1 MALRFI
7 LGNSGAGK
15 TEYLYQHVIQQSMAN
30 PQLNYLVLV
39 PEQFTMQTQRDLCLL
54 HPRGGIMNIDV
65 LSFGRLAYRV
75 FEETGGQQ
83 KQVLDDEGKNLILRK
98 LAVEMED
105 ELQVLGSNLKKPGY
119 ISEVKSVISEFTQY
133 GIDMV
138 VLDELMASLEP
149 DSYLYYKLQDIRK
162 IYGGFEDYLADH
174 YITKEE
180 ILDVL
185 REVAPQSALLKE
197 SVIVLDGFTGFTPI
211 QNRLLGELM
220 KLCKDVLITV
230 VIDEKEDIYRYPH
243 PYQLFALSK
252 QMVSSLLEIAGEQKV
267 EVGEMVRLFPKQLP
281 RFRQLKNDNDEQSSK
296 KVKINA
302 ISNIDK
308 SRSTSKMVESFSA
321 YKSVENK
328 APSKN
333 DENKWVSE
341 QGKTQMTSR
350 AGNQRGRLAEYQEE
364 LGFLE
369 ANIFRNTKIHYPRE
383 VSGISLHAAGSP
395 REEAEFVAGQI
406 RKLIRGGMR
415 YRDIAVIVGEM
426 SGYTIHLEKAFES
439 YEIPYFMDHKK
450 SILLNA
456 FVDYL
461 RSLLGMVS
469 DGYSYISVFRF
480 LRTGF
485 FSFSPTQIDLLD
497 NYVRAAGIRGFKNWQ
512 KAWDRPTRQGKEE
525 DLPVLNQL
533 RSEFVEK
540 LVNITQALTKSHKTV
555 KEITVAVYHF
565 LVQEELQQQLTYWEE
580 AFQNQGM
587 YALAKEY
594 AQVYGVVLELFD
606 KFVELLGD
614 TRIALKEYCEM
625 LDAGLEEAKIGVIP
639 PGPDQVMVG
648 NVTRTR
654 IKNVKAL
661 FFLGANDCYL
671 PGKLG
676 SEGLLSGRDR
686 ERFSQ
691 RQIAL
696 SPSAKEQTYIQ
707 QFYLY
712 MNLTKPS
719 KRLYVSFS
727 KVSTDGKSLRPAYLV
742 AELRKL
748 FPKLVMQDEEQELL
762 IDLEF
767 TEKQLRYQLAKGLT
781 NRQYG
786 LTEEWKELYRR
797 AKEKG
802 QIGNLLGAAFFRKE
816 AEKIDE
822 EQAGQLYPTS
832 EQVSVSRLERFTTC
846 AYAHFLSYGLRLR
859 EREEYTFEALDL
871 GNVAHKAL
879 ELFAH
884 QLTEQGL
891 QWRDVTEEH
900 KVELVE
906 KSVAQSIHQY
916 NHTVLSSTARNAYM
930 VHRIHRLITRSVWAL
945 SAQMAN
951 SDFNPMAYEWD
962 FRRGVIDR
970 VDTCVSDNQI
980 YVTVT
985 DYKTGTKKF
994 DLVSFYHG
1002 LQLQLPV
1009 YLRAAVGSIEAE
1021 HPDKEVIPAGMFYYQ
1036 IKDPLIQIKEGLP
1049 ADDVTPSLLKELKL
1063 DGMIHKDEQVIERL
1077 ERGLEGTSLLFPMGK
1092 KKDGELSA
1100 NTRGLTRDE
1109 FQLLLEYTEK
1119 KEEQIKTE
1127 MYAGE
1132 VSPRPYQLGN
1142 QTGCEYCDYKA
1153 VCGFDL
1159 RLAGYAYR
1167 KLDQLTPQNEQGL
1180 DGIGVNQ
1187 EEKKGSVQGEVF
1199 RRIKEELEKS

>member
-1 MALRFI
+1 MPLQFI

-15 TEYLYQHVIQQSMAN
+15 TEYLYQQMIRESMAN
-30 PQLNYLVLV
+30 PHLNYLVLV

-65 LSFGRLAYRV
+65 LSFGRLAYRI

-98 LAVEMED
+98 LAVDMED
-105 ELQVLGSNLKKPGY
+105 EFKVLGGNLNKQGY

-133 GIDMV
+133 GVDMV
-138 VLDELMASLEP
+138 VLDELMESLEP
-149 DSYLYYKLQDIRK
+149 DSYLYYKLQDIRM
-162 IYGGFEDYLADH
+162 IYAGFENYLADH

-185 REVAPQSALLKE
+185 REIAPGSALLKE

-220 KLCKDVLITV
+220 KLCKRMLITV
-230 VIDEKEDIYRYPH
+230 VIDEKEDIYRYSH

-252 QMVSSLLEIAGEQKV
+252 QMVTSLLEIAREQNV
-267 EVGEMVRLFPKQLP
+267 EIGEMIKLFPKQLP
-281 RFRQLKNDNDEQSSK
+281 RF
-296 KVKINA
+296 
-302 ISNIDK
+302 
-308 SRSTSKMVESFSA
+308 ESFLA
-321 YKSVENK
+321 KGENR
-328 APSKN
+328 
-333 DENKWVSE
+333 EVSIDDV
-341 QGKTQMTSR
+341 QTGLYT
-350 AGNQRGRLAEYQEE
+350 AYQEE

-369 ANIFRNTKIHYPRE
+369 AHIFRNTKASYPRE
-383 VSGISLHAAGSP
+383 LSGISLHAIRNPRDEAG
-395 REEAEFVAGQI
+395 FVAGQI
-406 RKLIRGGMR
+406 RKLVRGGMR
-415 YRDIAVIVGEM
+415 YRDIAVIAGEM
-426 SGYTIHLEKAFES
+426 SSYTMHLEKAFES

-469 DGYSYISVFRF
+469 EGYSYLSVFRF

-485 FSFSPTQIDLLD
+485 SGFSPTQIDLLD

-512 KAWDRPTRQGKEE
+512 NEWSRTTRQGKAE

-533 RSEFVEK
+533 RVEFVEK
-540 LVNITQALTKSHKTV
+540 LADITRVLTKSRKTV
-555 KEITVAVYHF
+555 KEITIAVYDF
-565 LVQEELQQQLTYWEE
+565 LVQEELQQQLTHWEE
-580 AFQNQGM
+580 TFQNQRM
-587 YALAKEY
+587 FALAKEY
-594 AQVYGVVLELFD
+594 AQVYGVVIELFD

-614 TRIALKEYCEM
+614 TKIALKVYCEM

-648 NVTRTR
+648 DVTRTR

-661 FFLGANDCYL
+661 FFVGANDCFL
-671 PGKLG
+671 PGKSG

-686 ERFSQ
+686 ERFRQ
-691 RQIAL
+691 QQIAL
-696 SPSAKEQTYIQ
+696 SPGVKEQTFIQ

-719 KRLYVSFS
+719 NRLYVSFS
-727 KVSTDGKSLRPAYLV
+727 MVSTEGKSLRPAYLV

-748 FPKLVMQDEEQELL
+748 FPKLVVQDEEQELL
-762 IDLEF
+762 IHREF
-767 TEKQLRYQLAKGLT
+767 TERQLKYQLAEGLA

-786 LTEEWKELYRR
+786 LTEEWKELYRL

-802 QIGNLLGAAFFRKE
+802 QVGNLLAAAFFRKE
-816 AEKIDE
+816 TENIGAR
-822 EQAGQLYPTS
+822 QASQLYS
-832 EQVSVSRLERFTTC
+832 AIERVSVSRLERFSTC

-879 ELFAH
+879 ELFSNRLVEQDLQWH
-884 QLTEQGL
+884 DLTEE
-891 QWRDVTEEH
+891 R

-906 KSVAQSIHQY
+906 DSVARSIHQY
-916 NHTVLSSTARNAYM
+916 DHTVLSSTARNAYM
-930 VHRIHRLITRSVWAL
+930 VHRIRRLIARSVWAI
-945 SAQMAN
+945 STQMAN
-951 SDFNPMAYEWD
+951 SDFTPMAYEWD

-970 VDTCVSDNQI
+970 VDTCVNDDRI

-985 DYKTGTKKF
+985 DYKTGTKRF

-1009 YLRAAVGSIEAE
+1009 YLRAAMAEIKVE
-1021 HPDKEVIPAGMFYYQ
+1021 HPDKEVVPAGMFYYQ
-1036 IKDPLIQIKEGLP
+1036 INDPLIKVKE
-1049 ADDVTPSLLKELKL
+1049 AAREEDVTPSLLKELRL
-1063 DGMIHKDEQVIERL
+1063 DGMIHKDEQVVERL
-1077 ERGLEGTSLLFPMGK
+1077 ERGLAGASLLFPMEK
-1092 KKDGELSA
+1092 RKDGELSSR
-1100 NTRGLTRDE
+1100 TKGLTKEE
-1109 FQLLLEYTEK
+1109 FQLLLDYTEK

-1127 MYAGE
+1127 MYTGE
-1132 VSPRPYQLGN
+1132 VNPRPYRLGT

-1159 RLAGYAYR
+1159 RLSGYEYR
-1167 KLDQLTPQNEQGL
+1167 KLDKLTPQNEQTS
-1180 DGIGVNQ
+1180 DGMDKSK
-1187 EEKKGSVQGEVF
+1187 EEKKEGVQGEVF
-1199 RRIKEELEKS
+1199 RRIKEELGKS

>member
-1 MALRFI
+1 MSLQFI

-15 TEYLYQHVIQQSMAN
+15 TEYLYQRVIQESMEN
-30 PQLNYLVLV
+30 HRLNYLVLV

-65 LSFGRLAYRV
+65 LSFGRLAYRI

-98 LAVEMED
+98 LAVDMEE
-105 ELQVLGSNLKKPGY
+105 ELKVLGSNLKKQGY

-133 GIDMV
+133 GVDMV
-138 VLDELMASLEP
+138 VLDELMESLEP

-162 IYGGFEDYLADH
+162 IYAGFENYLADH

-185 REVAPQSALLKE
+185 REIAPQSTLLKK

-220 KLCKDVLITV
+220 KLCRGMLITV
-230 VIDEKEDIYRYPH
+230 VIDEKEDIYHYPN

-252 QMVSSLLEIAGEQKV
+252 QMVTSLLEIAKEQKV
-267 EVGEMVRLFPKQLP
+267 EVGEMIRLFPKQLP
-281 RFRQLKNDNDEQSSK
+281 RFTQ
-296 KVKINA
+296 
-302 ISNIDK
+302 
-308 SRSTSKMVESFSA
+308 
-321 YKSVENK
+321 
-328 APSKN
+328 SKN
-333 DENKWVSE
+333 DDELASKRVESKAVLKIEEKIEVNKPVLAKGENKKV
-341 QGKTQMTSR
+341 TA
-350 AGNQRGRLAEYQEE
+350 AGAQVRLFAEYQEE

-369 ANIFRNTKIHYPRE
+369 AHIFRNTKNRYPHE
-383 VSGISLHAAGSP
+383 LSGISLHAARNP
-395 REEAEFVAGQI
+395 REEAEFVAGRI
-406 RKLIRGGMR
+406 RKLVRGGMR
-415 YRDIAVIVGEM
+415 YRDIAVIAGDM
-426 SGYTIHLEKAFES
+426 TSYTMHLEKAFES

-461 RSLLGMVS
+461 RSLLGMVA

-485 FSFSPTQIDLLD
+485 SGFSPSQIDLLD
-497 NYVRAAGIRGFKNWQ
+497 NYARAAGIRGFKNWQ
-512 KAWDRPTRQGKEE
+512 KEWERTTRQIKEE
-525 DLPVLNQL
+525 DLPNLNQL
-533 RSEFVEK
+533 RTLFVEK
-540 LVNITQALTKSHKTV
+540 LADITRVLTKSRKTV
-555 KEITVAVYHF
+555 KEITVAVYEF
-565 LVQEELQQQLTYWEE
+565 LVREDLQQQLTLWEE
-580 AFQNQGM
+580 AFQNQSM
-587 YALAKEY
+587 FALAKEY

-614 TRIALKEYCEM
+614 TRIALKEYCDM

-648 NVTRTR
+648 DVTRTR

-661 FFLGANDCYL
+661 FFVGANDCFL
-671 PGKLG
+671 PGKLS
-676 SEGLLSGRDR
+676 SEGLLTGRDR

-691 RQIAL
+691 KQISL
-696 SPSAKEQTYIQ
+696 SPDAKEQTYIQ

-719 KRLYVSFS
+719 KCLYVSFS

-742 AELRKL
+742 TELRKL
-748 FPKLVMQDEEQELL
+748 FPKLVVQDEEQNLL
-762 IDLEF
+762 IDREL
-767 TEKQLRYQLAKGLT
+767 TEKQLKYQLAYGLA

-786 LTEEWKELYRR
+786 LTEDWKELYRLT
-797 AKEKG
+797 KEKG
-802 QIGNLLGAAFFRKE
+802 QVGRLLEAAFFRKE
-816 AEKIDE
+816 AEHIGKQ
-822 EQAGQLYPTS
+822 QASQLYS
-832 EQVSVSRLERFTTC
+832 AEERVSISRLERFTTC
-846 AYAHFLSYGLRLR
+846 AYAHFLSYGLRLT

-879 ELFAH
+879 ELFSH
-884 QLTEQGL
+884 RLTEQGL
-891 QWRDVTEEH
+891 QWRDLTEER

-906 KSVAQSIHQY
+906 ESVEQSIHQY
-916 NHTVLSSTARNAYM
+916 DHTVLSSTARNAYM
-930 VHRIHRLITRSVWAL
+930 VHRIHRLIARSVWAL
-945 SAQMAN
+945 SAQMAH
-951 SDFNPMAYEWD
+951 SDFTPRAYEWD
-962 FRRGVIDR
+962 FKRGVIDR
-970 VDTCVSDNQI
+970 VDTCESDDQI

-985 DYKTGTKKF
+985 DYKTGPKKF

-1009 YLRAAVGSIEAE
+1009 YLRAAMIEIEAE
-1021 HPDKEVIPAGMFYYQ
+1021 HPEKQVIPAGMFYYQ
-1036 IKDPLIQIKEGLP
+1036 INDPLVKITEEKREE
-1049 ADDVTPSLLKELKL
+1049 DVTSLLLKELRL

-1077 ERGLEGTSLLFPMGK
+1077 ERGLKGTSLLFPMGK
-1092 KKDGELSA
+1092 KKDGELTA
-1100 NTRGLTRDE
+1100 NTRGLTREE
-1109 FQLLLEYTEK
+1109 FELLLDYTAK

-1132 VSPRPYQLGN
+1132 VNPRPYQLGN

-1153 VCGFDL
+1153 VCGFDS
-1159 RLAGYAYR
+1159 RLAGYEYR
-1167 KLDQLTPQNEQGL
+1167 KLDKLEPQSQ
-1180 DGIGVNQ
+1180 Q
-1187 EEKKGSVQGEVF
+1187 SFAEEEISGKEDKGSVQEEVF
-1199 RRIKEELEKS
+1199 RRIKEKLNSG

>member
-1 MALRFI
+1 
-7 LGNSGAGK
+7 
-15 TEYLYQHVIQQSMAN
+15 
-30 PQLNYLVLV
+30 LNYLVLV

-65 LSFGRLAYRV
+65 LSFGRLAYRI

-98 LAVEMED
+98 LAVDMED
-105 ELQVLGSNLKKPGY
+105 EFKVLRGNLKKQGY

-133 GIDMV
+133 GVDMV
-138 VLDELMASLEP
+138 VLDELMESLES
-149 DSYLYYKLQDIRK
+149 DSYLYYKLQDICK

-185 REVAPQSALLKE
+185 REVAPSSALLKE

-220 KLCKDVLITV
+220 KLCKGMLITV
-230 VIDEKEDIYRYPH
+230 VIDEKEDIYRYSH

-252 QMVSSLLEIAGEQKV
+252 QMVTGLV
-267 EVGEMVRLFPKQLP
+267 EVAKEQRVEIGEMIRLFPKQLP
-281 RFRQLKNDNDEQSSK
+281 RFTQ
-296 KVKINA
+296 
-302 ISNIDK
+302 
-308 SRSTSKMVESFSA
+308 
-321 YKSVENK
+321 
-328 APSKN
+328 SKN
-333 DENKWVSE
+333 DDELASNRIVNRAVLKVEENKPVPDKGE
-341 QGKTQMTSR
+341 NKKVLAAGTQ
-350 AGNQRGRLAEYQEE
+350 ARLSAEYQEE

-369 ANIFRNTKIHYPRE
+369 AHIFRNDKSRYPRE
-383 VSGISLHAAGSP
+383 LSGISLHAARNP
-395 REEAEFVAGQI
+395 RAEAEFVAGQI
-406 RKLIRGGMR
+406 KKLVRGGMR
-415 YRDIAVIVGEM
+415 YRDIAVIAGEM
-426 SGYTIHLEKAFES
+426 SGYTTHLEKAFES
-439 YEIPYFMDHKK
+439 YEIPYFIDHKK

-485 FSFSPTQIDLLD
+485 SGFSPAQIDLLD
-497 NYVRAAGIRGFKNWQ
+497 NYVRAAGIRGLKNWQ
-512 KAWDRPTRQGKEE
+512 REWDRTTKQLKEE
-525 DLPVLNQL
+525 DLPFLNEL
-533 RSEFVEK
+533 RVRFVEK
-540 LVNITQALTKSHKTV
+540 LADITRVLTKSRKTV
-555 KEITVAVYHF
+555 KEITAAVYEF
-565 LVQEELQQQLTYWEE
+565 LVQEELQQQLADWEE
-580 AFQNQGM
+580 TFQNRSM
-587 YALAKEY
+587 FALAKEY

-606 KFVELLGD
+606 KFVELLGE

-625 LDAGLEEAKIGVIP
+625 LEAGLEEAKIGVIP

-648 NVTRTR
+648 DVTRTR

-661 FFLGANDCYL
+661 FFVGANDCFL

-676 SEGLLSGRDR
+676 SEGLLTGRDR
-686 ERFSQ
+686 EIFGQ
-691 RQIAL
+691 KQIAL

-712 MNLTKPS
+712 MNLTKPRE
-719 KRLYVSFS
+719 RLYVSFS
-727 KVSTDGKSLRPAYLV
+727 KVSTAGKSLRPAYLV
-742 AELRKL
+742 NELRKL
-748 FPKLVMQDEEQELL
+748 FPKLVVQDEEQGLFVASASEYAHGERTAIPHMKNELVQSHESASNSEQRRFF
-762 IDLEF
+762 DYEF
-767 TEKQLRYQLAKGLT
+767 TERQLKYQLAEGLT

-786 LTEEWKELYRR
+786 LTEEWKELYRW

-802 QIGNLLGAAFFRKE
+802 QVGDLLEAAFFIKK
-816 AEKIDE
+816 AENIG
-822 EQAGQLYPTS
+822 EQQANQLYFA
-832 EQVSVSRLERFTTC
+832 EERVSVSRLERFTTC

-879 ELFAH
+879 ELFS
-884 QLTEQGL
+884 QRLTEQGL
-891 QWRDVTEEH
+891 EWRDLTEEN
-900 KVELVE
+900 KIQLVE
-906 KSVAQSIHQY
+906 ESVEQSIHQY
-916 NHTVLSSTARNAYM
+916 DHTVLGSTARNAYM
-930 VHRIHRLITRSVWAL
+930 VHRIHRLIARSVWAL

-951 SDFNPMAYEWD
+951 SDFTPMAYEWD

-970 VDTCVSDNQI
+970 VDTCVRDDQI

-1009 YLRAAVGSIEAE
+1009 YLRAAMTEIRAE
-1021 HPDKEVIPAGMFYYQ
+1021 HPKMQVVPAGMFYYQ
-1036 IKDPLIQIKEGLP
+1036 IKDPLIQIAEEKREE
-1049 ADDVTPSLLKELKL
+1049 DVTASLLKELRL
-1063 DGMIHKDEQVIERL
+1063 DGMIHKDEQVVERL

-1092 KKDGELSA
+1092 KRDGELTA
-1100 NTRGLTRDE
+1100 NTRGLTREE
-1109 FQLLLEYTEK
+1109 FRLLLDYTAK

-1132 VSPRPYQLGN
+1132 VNPRPYQLGN

-1153 VCGFDL
+1153 ICGFDS
-1159 RLAGYAYR
+1159 RLAGYQYR
-1167 KLDQLTPQNEQGL
+1167 ELDKLEPQSRQSFA
-1180 DGIGVNQ
+1180 
-1187 EEKKGSVQGEVF
+1187 EEEISGKEDKGSVQVEVF
-1199 RRIKEELEKS
+1199 RRIREELESG